1 MATILGIL
9 KAFLEALPFVD
20 RLVRAFTKTPQ
31 EKVDKSV
38 EDQRKEIDEFKRTGR
53 PPQ

>member
-9 KAFLEALPFVD
+9 KAILEALPFLD
-20 RLVRAFTKTPQ
+20 RLLRAFTKTPQ
-31 EKVDKSV
+31 EKVEKGV
-38 EDQRKEIDEFKRTGR
+38 EDLRSEIDEFKKTGR